1 LGKYKAAGV
10 KLPSIIVAREYP
22 YNGVWE
28 QPCEGEFKDT
38 KYKVVLIVE
47 CSTNHVKQ
55 VEAACCLYTCSGLL
69 IEDFGQHATMVRAS
83 EKGND
88 VDKTKLQRYHALLN
102 PHNAVQLSSGLV
114 LLGDIINPN

>member
-1 LGKYKAAGV
+1 M
-10 KLPSIIVAREYP
+10 
-22 YNGVWE
+22 
-28 QPCEGEFKDT
+28 

-55 VEAACCLYTCSGLL
+55 VEAACCLYKCSGLL
-69 IEDFGQHATMVRAS
+69 IEDFGQHATMVRAP

-102 PHNAVQLSSGLV
+102 AHNAVQLSSGLV
-114 LLGDIINPN
+114 SLGDIINSNYKVDVSMWKPSTCSNRPTQQFIGAS